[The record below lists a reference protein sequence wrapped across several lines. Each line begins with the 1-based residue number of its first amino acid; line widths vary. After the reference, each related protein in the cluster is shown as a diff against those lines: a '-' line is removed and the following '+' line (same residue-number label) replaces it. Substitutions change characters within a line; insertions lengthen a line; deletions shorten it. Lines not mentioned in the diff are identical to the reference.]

1 MHFFYRMCTIDGLLT
16 IQNRLCV
23 PLCSYSREKSLLK
36 ASATVMTSRKL
47 KLQLQKVSATVRLN
61 ILAKFI
67 LFVYFYAKSQ
77 VFRSFFLAYVRNI
90 LHFLWVY
97 ANLAKDPNLYNFNG
111 SHTWT
116 WCHSRVGFLGR
127 VSIANMLKW
136 HKPNKNVRFF

>member
-1 MHFFYRMCTIDGLLT
+1 MLYIEGGRILCLVCNLCGFCKFFLNFPSFFYTLALTCIFFYRMCTIDGLLT

-97 ANLAKDPNLYNFNG
+97 ANLATEG
-111 SHTWT
+111 S
-116 WCHSRVGFLGR
+116 
-127 VSIANMLKW
+127 
-136 HKPNKNVRFF
+136 